1 MKNRQ
6 LKEKYYVG
14 ISGHRDLMLSE
25 IEKYTLKIKEK
36 LQKIVRENE
45 DKEVIVLSPLA
56 DGADRL
62 MVYAAKELGLRY
74 EVVLPMSQ
82 SLYEQD
88 FDDASRHEFYNLM
101 YESRCVRTIA
111 LCEGCTEENIRE
123 YGTER
128 DAQYKGVGLEI
139 VRRSNTIV
147 FLWDGIDN
155 GLTGGTADIVKHT
168 EQSNKSYFIV
178 ECKRENKE
186 EIIGE

>member
-1 MKNRQ
+1 MIDNY

-14 ISGHRDLMLSE
+14 VSGHRDLLHL
-25 IEKYTLKIKEK
+25 EKASYQQQVKER
-36 LQKIVRENE
+36 LAQIVEENP

-62 MVYAAKELGLRY
+62 VVYAAKELGLRY
-74 EVVLPMSQ
+74 EVVLPMSK

-88 FDDASRHEFYNLM
+88 FDNASIHEFYNLM

-111 LCEGCTEENIRE
+111 LCEGCTEENIQK
-123 YGTER
+123 YGKER

-139 VRRSNTIV
+139 VRCSDTMV

-155 GLTGGTADIVKHT
+155 GLTGGTADIVKYT
-168 EQSNKSYFIV
+168 KKSNKSYFIV
-178 ECKRENKE
+178 ECKRENTRR
-186 EIIGE
+186 